1 MESVWDVVFLSSY
14 ISFEYGIFSINLFYP
29 VCANLAKKKKKQLK
43 YAEFDV
49 DVYLSCFGM
58 EMPAF
63 VQNCLF

>member
-1 MESVWDVVFLSSY
+1 M
-14 ISFEYGIFSINLFYP
+14 NLFYP
-29 VCANLAKKKKKQLK
+29 FCADLAKKKKQLK

-49 DVYLSCFGM
+49 DVYLSYFGL